1 MSARILLVD
10 DEDEVLDAWET
21 TLKPLKH
28 YIFKAH
34 DEAEALAAASEHP
47 FELGVGG
54 LPDSF
59 KDGRR
64 NCCEYREKN
73 SL

>member
-47 FELGVGG
+47 FDLV
-54 LPDSF
+54 LVAT
-59 KDGRR
+59 
-64 NCCEYREKN
+64 
-73 SL
+73 